1 MAAPQETNK
10 DKPVFILTTGRSGS
24 TLFQKLL
31 NTNPGLVIWGEHAGI
46 LNPLMH
52 AYLTVQ
58 NVDWIPDDVA
68 KGTWMLDPSRPI
80 DPDRWTAWDGS
91 FSKAGF
97 NRSLRKFTD
106 SLFCEHVPGQMRWG
120 FKEIRYCDDRFI
132 DFMLSLYPKAQ
143 FIVLM
148 RNPVKS
154 CVSFAT
160 SNSKEK
166 PEPADVLESR
176 AQTVAKK
183 QVKPAFAFFRRVLAQ
198 DRDEVCAI
206 RFENLVDDP
215 LQTMR
220 DIESFL
226 ELDTP
231 FENENISKI
240 VSTDIVSQ
248 RKRTPSDVY
257 DLVSS
262 HAVNLLMEETS
273 WYESIGNT
281 EA

>member
-10 DKPVFILTTGRSGS
+10 DKPIFILTTGRSGS

-46 LNPLMH
+46 LNHLMIAH
-52 AYLTVQ
+52 LSVQ

-68 KGTWMLDPSRPI
+68 KGTWMLDPSRPV
-80 DPDRWTAWDGS
+80 DPNRWTAWDGS

-97 NRSLRKFTD
+97 HRSLRKFTD

-120 FKEIRYCDDRFI
+120 FKEIRYFDDRFI

-148 RNPVKS
+148 RNPVRS

-160 SNSKEK
+160 ATSKEK

-176 AQTVAKK
+176 AEKVAKN
-183 QVKPAFAFFRRVLAQ
+183 QVKPAFAFFRRILAQ

-215 LQTMR
+215 LHTLR
-220 DIESFL
+220 YIESFL

-240 VSTDIVSQ
+240 MSTDIISQ

-257 DLVSS
+257 DRVSS
-262 HAVNLLMEETS
+262 HAVNLLVEETN
-273 WYESIGNT
+273 WYESLANT
-281 EA
+281 